1 MSLPF
6 QVRQSTAKQIY
17 GRQMHS
23 LLEAGRLHDQSVAL
37 ERDPD
42 AYEKMFLDA
51 DIAHLKQV
59 RKHLVAGSRFQF
71 LSASSHAT
79 DVKAANVMQKI
90 FDIGL
95 GESFVEGRF
104 NLAEA
109 VFRGSSYQRI
119 NGHLHWSQNLSG
131 DRIPYQVWV
140 PDGLVDVDR
149 RRFDKIVHHVDRG
162 LETERYE
169 VEWRMFD
176 VVHNDW
182 RTWDHPEWYVKHVY
196 NADEASLGYGR
207 GLIDAMY
214 FYWRAKEILLKSG
227 LQGAQ
232 RWALGFMVASVDNAR
247 SASSGKTNQAI
258 VNSFIAELKKQT
270 SQNFFVMDKLD
281 ELQVLPG
288 PGQGWEIVKFML
300 EYCDKKL
307 RQLCLGANLP
317 TEANKGG
324 SYALA
329 EMQQNTTDVLV
340 KFDRRLLSQTLT
352 RDLVGLTWMLN
363 RNVFF
368 SMGLGAAEM
377 PRLVIVDEKINDPK
391 LQAEI
396 TEILLRSGVRQKAS
410 EVYELSERTMP
421 GLNDDV
427 IEPLNKQLGA
437 KEALG
442 GGGFDAGSG
451 SGHLPTPHGKDGKGK
466 SEFVQGAGGRLQG
479 RKPATTGGGSD
490 EDDDRDPT
498 GKRKRS

>member
-17 GRQMHS
+17 GRQLHS
-23 LLEAGRLHDQSVAL
+23 LMEAGRLHDQSVAL

-42 AYEKMFLDA
+42 SYEKMFLDA

-59 RKHLVAGSRFQF
+59 RKHLVAGSRWQMRP
-71 LSASSHAT
+71 ASSHSV

-90 FDIGL
+90 LDIGL
-95 GESFVEGRF
+95 NESFIEGRF

-109 VFRGSSYQRI
+109 VFRGSAFARI
-119 NGHLHWSQNLSG
+119 NGHLHWTANLLG
-131 DRIPYQVWV
+131 DRMPYQVWV
-140 PDGLVDVDR
+140 PDDVVDVDR
-149 RRFDKIVHHVDRG
+149 RRFDKVAHHVDRG
-162 LETERYE
+162 LSTERYE
-169 VEWRMFD
+169 VEWRMFSEI
-176 VVHNDW
+176 HNDW
-182 RTWDHPEWYVKHVY
+182 RSWDHPEWYIKHVY

-214 FYWRAKEILLKSG
+214 FYWRAKEVLLKSG

-247 SASSGKTNQAI
+247 SASSGKTNQHI
-258 VNSFIAELKKQT
+258 VNSFMAELKKQV
-270 SQNFFVMDKLD
+270 SQHFFVKDKLD
-281 ELQVLPG
+281 ELEVLPG

-307 RQLCLGANLP
+307 RQLCLGSNLP
-317 TEANKGG
+317 TDANKGG

-340 KFDRRLLSQTLT
+340 KFDRRLLGQSLT
-352 RDLVGLTWMLN
+352 RDLIGLTWNVN

-368 SMGLGAAEM
+368 SMGLASAEM
-377 PRLVIVDEKINDPK
+377 PSLMILDEKINDPK
-391 LQAEI
+391 AQAEI

-427 IEPLNKQLGA
+427 IEPLNRQLGNA
-437 KEALG
+437 EDLG
-442 GGGFDAGSG
+442 GGGLREGEG
-451 SGHLPTPHGKDGKGK
+451 GGHMPNAHGGHNK
-466 SEFVQGAGGRLQG
+466 SEFVQGKGGRLMG
-479 RKPATTGGGSD
+479 RKPSD
-490 EDDDRDPT
+490 SDGDDDEKSPS
-498 GKRKRS
+498 GKRE